1 MNLQTNHIVTDNRWE
16 AKKERENKKTID
28 QHVNVMDLNQ
38 ELIIEQEEKKRYEGR
53 LGRLESELSEASPKE
68 FERKMDLFKEIKG
81 LKEAISEKI
90 RNLFLLNKSKRII
103 EESIL
108 QMNQLEK
115 KVFYA
120 HRYLG
125 KSLVEIAD
133 ELNHDY
139 GYIRTV
145 FAKADKKM
153 K

>member
-1 MNLQTNHIVTDNRWE
+1 MNLQSNPKVVNNRWI
-16 AKKERENKKTID
+16 AQNERENKKAID

-53 LGRLESELSEASPKE
+53 LDRLESKLSEVNPKE
-68 FERKMDLFKEIKG
+68 FEKKMELFKEIQG
-81 LKEAISEKI
+81 LKEAIVEKN
-90 RNLFLLNKSKRII
+90 RCLFLLNKSKRII
-103 EESIL
+103 EASIL

-145 FAKADKKM
+145 SAKADKKM

>member
-1 MNLQTNHIVTDNRWE
+1 MNLQSNPKVADNRRR
-16 AKKERENKKTID
+16 AKKEKGNKSAID

-53 LGRLESELSEASPKE
+53 LGKLEAKLSEASTRE
-68 FERKMDLFKEIKG
+68 FEKKMDLFKEIQG
-81 LKEAISEKI
+81 LKEVIVEKN
-90 RNLFLLNKSKRII
+90 RSLFLLNKSKRII

-145 FAKADKKM
+145 SARADKKM

>member
-1 MNLQTNHIVTDNRWE
+1 MNLQSNPKVVDNRWIAQNE
-16 AKKERENKKTID
+16 KGNKKALD

-53 LGRLESELSEASPKE
+53 LDRLESKLSEVSSKE
-68 FERKMDLFKEIKG
+68 FEKKMELFKEIQG
-81 LKEAISEKI
+81 LKEAIAEKD
-90 RNLFLLNKSKRII
+90 RSLFLLNKSKRII
-103 EESIL
+103 EASIL

-145 FAKADKKM
+145 SARADKKM
-153 K
+153 R